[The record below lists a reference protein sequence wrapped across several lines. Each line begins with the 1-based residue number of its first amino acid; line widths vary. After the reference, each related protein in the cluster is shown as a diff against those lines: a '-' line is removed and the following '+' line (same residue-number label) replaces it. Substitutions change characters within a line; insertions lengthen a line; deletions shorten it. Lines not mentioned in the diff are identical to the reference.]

1 MASGARARSNR
12 ADAEREQVRDLVSK
26 LTGARF
32 EVVPAAASDSFPIKD
47 IQWFMR
53 CRNQEDIQRAPYL
66 NSVWKLRDGPIWL
79 ESLAIGDTFTWI
91 GSAYG
96 EEVAADT
103 LDMNFSDFGDKGVRR
118 QLESKFPNA
127 YRRIRSSELVAAEAG
142 KKRHVDVELRSSGSK
157 GIVVFTIAAEISD
170 PKAGKLAKQVGA
182 CVEALREAYQGAME
196 L

>member
-1 MASGARARSNR
+1 MASGAGARSNKIE
-12 ADAEREQVRDLVSK
+12 AEREQVRDLVSK

-47 IQWFMR
+47 LQWFLR
-53 CRNQEDIQRAPYL
+53 CRNQEDIQRTPYL

-103 LDMNFSDFGDKGVRR
+103 LDLNFSDFGDKGVSG
-118 QLESKFPNA
+118 QLESRFPNA
-127 YRRIRSSELVAAEAG
+127 YRRIRSSELVAADAG
-142 KKRHVDVELRSSGSK
+142 KRHHVHVELRSSGSK
-157 GIVVFTIAAEISD
+157 GIVVFTIAAQISA
-170 PKAGKLAKQVGA
+170 PKARTLSKQVGA
-182 CVEALREAYQGAME
+182 CIEALREAYQAATE